1 MDAKDEP
8 SSTTLL
14 RREHQSVVRTN
25 LETTFL
31 RFVSTTAVRRRRN
44 DDEDEE
50 ED

>member
-8 SSTTLL
+8 SSNLL

-31 RFVSTTAVRRRRN
+31 RVSTTAVRRRRN